1 MKKLLCVAI
10 CLVLAFALFGCS
22 SPATTESSSA
32 APESSEASS
41 EAPAEST
48 EAPVE
53 SSEAPAESSETPD
66 AVPSQATGEVMS
78 TGPHGEQATSATELS
93 LSDDEIQQLKDGGY
107 KVAIC
112 FHYAGNDWSTAQLQ
126 GLKDRFGELGIE
138 IVSTADANFKAEQ
151 QVSDVENALSLNPDA
166 IVSIPVD
173 ATASEAVFKQAAD
186 QGVKLVFMDNC
197 PDNMEAGVD
206 YTSVVSAD
214 NYGNGVA
221 SARIMGEALGGE
233 GKIAMV
239 YHDASFFVTN
249 QRDDAFRTTMANEF
263 PNIEIVEEMGF
274 DDEQKG
280 AEIGDAL
287 LTKHAELDG
296 IYATWDIPAE
306 GVVSAIKAAG
316 REDEII
322 VTTIDLGNNVAKMIA
337 GNDVIR
343 GLGAQR
349 PYDQGVAEATLV
361 GYALLGKDAPAYVAL
376 PALPVT
382 HDNVLDAYMDVY
394 HVEAPADIQKA
405 YEDSLAS

>member
-1 MKKLLCVAI
+1 MKKLLCVVI
-10 CLVLAFALFGCS
+10 CLMFALALIGCGNQKPSEGSVADSGS
-22 SPATTESSSA
+22 SATPVTPEGSETPVSTPTPATT
-32 APESSEASS
+32 
-41 EAPAEST
+41 
-48 EAPVE
+48 
-53 SSEAPAESSETPD
+53 D
-66 AVPSQATGEVMS
+66 VMS
-78 TGPHGEQATSATELS
+78 TGPHGEQATSANDLS
-93 LSDDEIQQLKDGGY
+93 LSDDEISQLNEGGY

-126 GLKDRFGELGIE
+126 GLKDRFAELGIE

-151 QVSDVENALSLNPDA
+151 QVSDVENALSLEPDA

-173 ATASEAVFKQAAD
+173 ATASESVFKQAAS

-197 PDNMEAGVD
+197 PNNMQAGVD

-221 SARIMGEALGGE
+221 AARIMGESLGGE

-249 QRDDAFRTTMANEF
+249 QRDDAFRTTMAGEF

-287 LTKHAELDG
+287 LTKHSELDG

-316 REDEII
+316 RQDEII

-337 GNDVIR
+337 GNDVIK

-376 PALPVT
+376 PSLPVT
-382 HDNVLDAYMDVY
+382 YDNVLDAYNDVY
-394 HVEAPADIQKA
+394 HTDAPAEIKQVYD
-405 YEDSLAS
+405 ASTGA